1 LLFGASDLGFLDIL
15 IYNKVIIKDY
25 IFKIMTENLKKI
37 TLSDVEKVAR
47 LARLGLS
54 SDEKEKLG
62 DQLNDILVYMDKLDE
77 LDTTDIEPLAHILS
91 LKNVLREDR
100 VCEGLTQSEAMK
112 NAPEEKD
119 GLFKVP
125 PVIE

>member
-1 LLFGASDLGFLDIL
+1 MI
-15 IYNKVIIKDY
+15 
-25 IFKIMTENLKKI
+25 EKKI
-37 TLSDVEKVAR
+37 TILDVEKVAS

-54 SDEKEKLG
+54 SDEKERLG
-62 DQLNDILVYMDKLDE
+62 DQLNDILVYIDKLDE
-77 LDTTDIEPLAHILS
+77 LDTSDVKPLAHILP

-100 VCEGLTQSEAMK
+100 VREGLTQSEALK

-125 PVIE
+125 LVIE